1 MKREDTSLKEEVI
14 LLREKVRQLE
24 ATLDAYRSREVE
36 TFVHEDPGQKNKVD
50 LQRAHELLDAVT
62 KATGVLIAVQ
72 DLNLRYIFFN
82 QTYKENIKRITGKE
96 LSIGTNMI
104 DLFRDDPSELKMALD
119 EWRKVISGKSVNQ
132 VIKFDYEGEE
142 SRSYHVIHTPIRDG
156 MGTIIAAGE
165 VAYDVTKQLKV
176 EDTLRETKEYLD
188 KLIAYANAPIIVWD
202 PDFTITLFNKA
213 FEYLTEW
220 NAKEVIGE
228 NIGLLL
234 PDEHSSQAMDL
245 IRKTQDGERWESVEI
260 PILHRK
266 GTIRTLLWNS
276 AAIYASDGKT
286 LISTIAQ
293 GQDITERKKIE
304 ADYKR
309 RVKDFE
315 NLNMSLIKE
324 IKQRELSD
332 TNLKKAISLLNAT
345 LESTADG
352 ICVVNLQ
359 NSITIYNQ
367 NYLFMWNIPRDLIE
381 SRDSIKVMN
390 YLLPQLKNPDNYIAE
405 STNLLSNSLSE
416 SFEMIEFK
424 DGKVFERYSKP
435 QMIESTVIGRVW
447 SYRDITDR
455 KHIEKRLLSSLQEKD
470 VLLREINHR
479 VKNNLQLISSLL
491 DMTRMRSDNESTTN
505 ILTDMMLKIKT
516 MAQIHNKLYESKEFG
531 SINITDQFR
540 DQVIALSDIFANQNQ
555 KIIYEME
562 PGEVMLP
569 VDKALPCALV
579 INEILSNAYKHA
591 FKGRKTGMIKMSV
604 FLENDRIHI
613 TVLDDG
619 VGFPPDLDITRSK
632 SLGLKLIR
640 TLVEHQLRGSISLKS
655 RDGTEVTI
663 EFPVTIEGL

>member
-1 MKREDTSLKEEVI
+1 MKREDTSLKDEVI